1 MSVRVILMIIL
12 SWPINVNCQSNMTK
26 LSALSTKERG
36 LFLAYSVGDNETFY
50 ICGGKVELIYPK
62 RDIVKE
68 LNLKTISEIG
78 HRAYSSLSFDGQY
91 IAYVRRISASNN
103 DEAITIFSLR
113 DNSTKDLIRSPKP
126 IYGLAWSPGAKQ
138 IAFLAR
144 NPYEE
149 NYRFSL
155 YTVTLSSQ
163 QITDLTPNA
172 YLDANSSISW
182 SPDGREIAVQQ
193 SYSSPIKGQ
202 SQGVVLVDCETKQN
216 RRVDFGRDPSWSPDG
231 QRIAYLDIS
240 GENCYTI
247 RRDGASKVKLFSGAR
262 VISFGRE
269 LAGPLVWSPDMR
281 FLVFHEM
288 AGLIGDQRRIY
299 VLNLRT
305 GKKSEVFSGGRLE
318 LVDWRDC
325 AVLSR

>member
-1 MSVRVILMIIL
+1 M
-12 SWPINVNCQSNMTK
+12 
-26 LSALSTKERG
+26 
-36 LFLAYSVGDNETFY
+36 
-50 ICGGKVELIYPK
+50 
-62 RDIVKE
+62 
-68 LNLKTISEIG
+68 
-78 HRAYSSLSFDGQY
+78 
-91 IAYVRRISASNN
+91 
-103 DEAITIFSLR
+103 
-113 DNSTKDLIRSPKP
+113 
-126 IYGLAWSPGAKQ
+126 
-138 IAFLAR
+138 
-144 NPYEE
+144 
-149 NYRFSL
+149 
-155 YTVTLSSQ
+155 
-163 QITDLTPNA
+163 
-172 YLDANSSISW
+172 
-182 SPDGREIAVQQ
+182 
-193 SYSSPIKGQ
+193 
-202 SQGVVLVDCETKQN
+202 DCETKQN

-318 LVDWRDC
+318 LVDWRHC